1 MTRHAS
7 MNADQALPGRVGGK
21 LLNELILKT

>member
-7 MNADQALPGRVGGK
+7 MNADQALLGPIGGK
-21 LLNELILKT
+21 LLDELILKT